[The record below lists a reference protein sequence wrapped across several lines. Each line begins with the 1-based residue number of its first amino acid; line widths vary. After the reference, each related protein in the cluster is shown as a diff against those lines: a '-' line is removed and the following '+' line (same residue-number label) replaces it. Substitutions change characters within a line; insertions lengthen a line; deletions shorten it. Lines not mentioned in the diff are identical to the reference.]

1 MHNTGKKLLALLF
14 VAMCIAGCGGSKNA
28 TTNREKVFTYGTIA
42 YGPQHNDVGLNPH
55 EGYSGWSTVRYGV
68 GETLFKFDDAMEPR
82 YWLAQS
88 MEHVNAKTLKITLK
102 DNITFSNGRKLDGQ
116 AVKEC
121 LEDLL
126 KVHDRAPV
134 DLKIAKIDAQ
144 GQDVIITTKTPFP
157 ALINYLSDPYAAII
171 DMQAGVTAD
180 KKVIGT
186 GPFIAEKVSD
196 SEIEL
201 VKNSKYWEKP
211 VKVDKVHV
219 KAIHDSD
226 TLTMAMQSGELDA
239 AQGLPYSSLEL
250 FAKDKNSYQVL
261 TEDTSRTFLATMNF
275 LSPVLQNLYV
285 RQAIAMGID
294 KANFTKV
301 LLKGNG
307 TTAIG
312 PFPTGMAF
320 GDFKV
325 FASKFDLVGTRKLL
339 ESAGW
344 KDTDGDGYLD
354 KDGENLTIRWL
365 TYPGRAELP
374 LLAETVQATL
384 KQAGIKVVVN
394 STANFRDFLKRGE
407 WDVYANAMVT
417 APTGDPEYFFTTM
430 ALEKSA
436 LNRGKYVNPKLD
448 ALEAKL
454 SQEFDKNK
462 RANIAVQMEQQVLN
476 DIAFIFVAHLKMP
489 FVMKKIVTGFR
500 PHPSDYY
507 EISADLDKDF

>member
-1 MHNTGKKLLALLF
+1 MFNTGKKLLAFLLL
-14 VAMCIAGCGGSKNA
+14 ALCIAGCGGSNNS
-28 TTNREKVFTYGTIA
+28 TSNREKVFTYGTIA

-88 MEHVNAKTLKITLK
+88 YEQVNPKTVKIKLK
-102 DNITFSNGRKLDGQ
+102 DNITFSNGRKLDAQ

-121 LEDLL
+121 LEDLI
-126 KVHDRAPV
+126 KVHDRAPG
-134 DLKIAKIDAQ
+134 DLKIANIEAQ
-144 GQDVIITTKTPFP
+144 GQNIIITTKEPFP
-157 ALINYLSDPYAAII
+157 ALLNYLSDPYAAII

-201 VKNSKYWEKP
+201 VKNTKYWEAP
-211 VKVDKVHV
+211 VKIDRVRIR
-219 KAIHDSD
+219 AIHDSD
-226 TLTMAMQSGELDA
+226 TLTMALQSGELDA
-239 AQGLPYSSLEL
+239 AQGLPYNSLAL
-250 FAKDKNSYQVL
+250 FAKDKNNYKIVS
-261 TEDTSRTFLATMNF
+261 EDTSRTFMATINF

-294 KANFTKV
+294 KANFSKV
-301 LLKGNG
+301 LLKDNG
-307 TTAIG
+307 TKAVG
-312 PFPTGMAF
+312 PFPTSMAF

-325 FASKFDLVGTRKLL
+325 VASKFDLTGARKLL
-339 ESAGW
+339 EAAGW

-374 LLAETVQATL
+374 LLAEAVQATL
-384 KQAGIKVVVN
+384 KQVGIKVLIN

-407 WDVYANAMVT
+407 WDIYANAMVT
-417 APTGDPEYFFTTM
+417 APTGDPEYFFTTL

-436 LNRGKYVNPKLD
+436 LNRGKYVNPKVD
-448 ALEAKL
+448 ALGVQLAK
-454 SQEFDKNK
+454 EFDKNK
-462 RANIAVQMEQQVLN
+462 RNALAVQMEQQILN

-500 PHPSDYY
+500 PHAADYY
-507 EISADLDKDF
+507 EITADLDKDF